1 MHLVLGVVVGLLVM
15 LQFGFGSALL
25 GALVGALVAE
35 VLSLRKRLNI
45 IEKNPIIQG
54 KREQKTE
61 QEVVFSPVEAP
72 LPPSHR
78 AAPIARPRPLSAA
91 PPPRVRSI
99 DQPPSGR
106 QPNRLDQVF
115 ETLGQGSARIVSTIK
130 EFFSTGN
137 VVLKIGVIIVFF
149 GVAFLLKY
157 AAQRDMVPLEF
168 RLAGVAIAGMAM
180 LATGWW
186 LRRSKTGYG
195 LVLQGGGVG
204 ILYLVVFGAAKLYGF
219 LPMSFALAIMVGL
232 VALSCLLAVLQD
244 ARSLAVFG
252 IVGGFLAPVLMST
265 GGGSHVLLFS
275 YYGLLNAGIF
285 GIAWMKAWRE
295 LNLIGFVFTFAIG
308 TFWGNTGYRPEHFA
322 STEPFLLVFFVFYV
336 VIAILFAYR
345 QPVNLRGFIDGP
357 LVFGLPLVVS
367 GLQYYLVMDTQY
379 GLALSALGFGFFYL
393 ALATFLW
400 RRLSERMHLLAEAF
414 LALGVVFG
422 TLAIPL
428 ALDGRWSASIW
439 ALEGAG
445 MVWVGVR
452 QQRIV
457 ARHFGLLLQV
467 AAAYIFLDSVWYPF
481 PSLPFANY
489 HFLGCVF
496 LAVAALTSGFF
507 LDRYIDQL
515 KKWERQYPLPLLVLG
530 LAWWFIGGLREVDKQ
545 LPTRETVH
553 GFLLYCSATTM
564 LVGIA
569 VKKLHWPRLALALL
583 LQLPAMVALVPVS
596 FLDFHSGGHLLA
608 GWGMPAWAIAFIV
621 QYRLLYLFTGAWSKR
636 IEIAW
641 HLGALWLLVFVLSH
655 EAAWA
660 VGRLAGLSTV
670 WSWVCWVLVPIGG
683 LFLLMHWPNLTLWPV
698 GTFRS
703 AYLGV
708 GTIPL
713 AAALCIWIVASF
725 TFAGN
730 PGPIPYVPVINP
742 LELFGI
748 LAIFTL
754 YFTVSQWQDTA
765 SYGGNLPTEKQL
777 LGGVGVLLFF
787 LLNSVVARSVHF
799 YVGIPYYADSL
810 YHSAIFQVA
819 IAALWG
825 VSALAI
831 TIWATRRGSR
841 PLWTIGAILLGM
853 VVLKLFIVDLSRT
866 GTIARIVSFLVV
878 GVLMLIIGYFSPIP
892 PKKGEEKRT

>member
-1 MHLVLGVVVGLLVM
+1 MHLALGVVIGFLVM
-15 LQFGFGSALL
+15 LQFGFGHALL
-25 GALVGALVAE
+25 GGLVGALAAE

-45 IEKNPIIQG
+45 L
-54 KREQKTE
+54 EQKPETKGRQE
-61 QEVVFSPVEAP
+61 QEVVFSPVNAQPAAPARPAAP
-72 LPPSHR
+72 L
-78 AAPIARPRPLSAA
+78 ARPRPVPVAA
-91 PPPRVRSI
+91 PSMAGSSH
-99 DQPPSGR
+99 QPPKER
-106 QPNRLDQVF
+106 QPNLLDRF
-115 ETLGQGSARIVSTIK
+115 FATLGQGAARATSTIK

-157 AAQRDMVPLEF
+157 AAQRDMVPLEL
-168 RLAGVAIAGMAM
+168 RLAGVAISGMAM

-186 LRRSKTGYG
+186 LRRRKTGYG

-219 LPMSFALAIMVGL
+219 LPMVFALAVMVGL

-244 ARSLAVFG
+244 AKSLAVFG

-265 GGGSHVLLFS
+265 GGGSHVMLFS

-285 GIAWMKAWRE
+285 GIAWMKAWRD

-308 TFWGNTGYRPEHFA
+308 TFWGSSGYRPEHFA
-322 STEPFLLVFFVFYV
+322 TTEPFLLIFFVFYAG
-336 VIAILFAYR
+336 IAILFAHR

-379 GLALSALGFGFFYL
+379 GLALSALGFGLFYL
-393 ALATFLW
+393 SLATFLW

-452 QQRIV
+452 QQRVV
-457 ARHFGLLLQV
+457 ARHFGLLLQ
-467 AAAYIFLDSVWYPF
+467 AAAAFIFLDSVWYPF
-481 PSLPFANY
+481 KAWPFANH
-489 HFLGCVF
+489 HFLGCGF
-496 LAVAALTSGFF
+496 LAGAGLLSGYY
-507 LDRYIDQL
+507 LDRHNGEL
-515 KKWERQYPLPLLVLG
+515 KTWERFYPLPLLAWG
-530 LAWWFIGGLREVDKQ
+530 LAWWYIGGLREVDRQ
-545 LPTRETVH
+545 LPARETLH

-569 VKKLHWPRLALALL
+569 VKKIHWPRLALALL
-583 LQLPAMVALVPVS
+583 LQLPAMVILVPVS
-596 FLDFHSGGHLLA
+596 FLDLHSGSHLLA
-608 GWGMPAWAIAFIV
+608 GWGLAAWAIAFIV
-621 QYRLLYLFTGAWSKR
+621 QYRLLHLFTGAWSRR

-641 HLGALWLLVFVLSH
+641 HLGTLWLLVFVLSH

-660 VGRLAGLSTV
+660 VGRLTGLASV
-670 WSWVCWVLVPIGG
+670 WAWVCWAVVPIGG
-683 LFLLMHWPNLTLWPV
+683 LFLLMNWPNLTLWPV

-708 GTIPL
+708 GTVPL
-713 AAALCIWIVASF
+713 AAALCIWLVASF
-725 TFAGN
+725 SFAGN
-730 PGPIPYVPVINP
+730 PSPLPYLPVINP
-742 LELFGI
+742 LEISGI
-748 LAIFTL
+748 MAVFTL
-754 YFTVSQWQDTA
+754 FMTLSRWTDIA
-765 SYGGNLPTEKQL
+765 SFGGKLPKEKQL
-777 LGGVGVLLFF
+777 RGVVGVLLFF
-787 LLNSVVARSVHF
+787 LVNSVVARSVHF
-799 YVGIPYYADSL
+799 YAGIPYYADSL
-810 YHSAIFQVA
+810 YHSAIFQAA

-841 PLWTIGAILLGM
+841 PLWTVGAILLSM

-878 GVLMLIIGYFSPIP
+878 GVLMLIIGYFSPMP
-892 PKKGEEKRT
+892 PKKSEEKSP